1 MIVMFTIYIDN
12 NKNQQKV
19 ILYNNVAVQRSPPVD

>member
-1 MIVMFTIYIDN
+1 LMIVMFTIYIDN

-19 ILYNNVAVQRSPPVD
+19 ILYNVAVQRSPPVD